1 MTSVRQS
8 ITAQSITALYEEAE
22 QHAGDGPPM
31 LALVHSA
38 PNSDSLTSPEI
49 GQDPEFEPISITQ
62 RLETLHDL
70 AEKEVA
76 TEILPTEP
84 PTPSAM
90 DTPSDLNMGDIHE
103 LVRQAWEDDAALG
116 NQVKPAVETLP
127 ESDSEPNIEIAM
139 EEIAAAVEDSTPN
152 SDSQTSD
159 QKIFDQSL
167 LDQSIS
173 RQNISNDNLAGR
185 KTESSNDLA
194 NDPAPANDTVNDTGD
209 DTGNDTGNHKVNDT
223 LIGDVSEDVTSNF
236 RDYINATIRSELRL
250 ALADSLSKDL
260 NGIIGDIIKD
270 VVSDTVTQI
279 LDGPVAKKSTEKKPA
294 AKKATAKKPASKRT
308 TSKKSAAKKTVSK
321 KRN

>member
-62 RLETLHDL
+62 RLETLHYL

-159 QKIFDQSL
+159 QKILDQSL

-194 NDPAPANDTVNDTGD
+194 NDPAPANDTVN

>member
-38 PNSDSLTSPEI
+38 PNSDSLTSLEI
-49 GQDPEFEPISITQ
+49 GQDPEFEPISITR

-159 QKIFDQSL
+159 QKILDQSL

-185 KTESSNDLA
+185 KTENSNDLA

-209 DTGNDTGNHKVNDT
+209 DTGNHKVNDT

>member
-159 QKIFDQSL
+159 QKILDQSL

-194 NDPAPANDTVNDTGD
+194 NDPAPANDTVN

>member
-194 NDPAPANDTVNDTGD
+194 NDPAPANDTVNDTG
-209 DTGNDTGNHKVNDT
+209 NDTGNHKVNDT

>member
-38 PNSDSLTSPEI
+38 PNSDSLTSLEI

-159 QKIFDQSL
+159 QKILDQSL

-185 KTESSNDLA
+185 KTENSNDLA

-209 DTGNDTGNHKVNDT
+209 DTGNHKVNDT

>member
-38 PNSDSLTSPEI
+38 PNSDSLTSLEI

-103 LVRQAWEDDAALG
+103 LVRKAWEDDAALG

-159 QKIFDQSL
+159 QKILDQSL

-194 NDPAPANDTVNDTGD
+194 NDLAPANDTVNDTGD
-209 DTGNDTGNHKVNDT
+209 DTGNHKVNDT

>member
-38 PNSDSLTSPEI
+38 PNSDSLTSLEI

-159 QKIFDQSL
+159 QKILDQSL

-209 DTGNDTGNHKVNDT
+209 DTGNHKVNDT

>member
-38 PNSDSLTSPEI
+38 PNSDSLTSLEI

-139 EEIAAAVEDSTPN
+139 EEIAAAVEDSTP
-152 SDSQTSD
+152 
-159 QKIFDQSL
+159 
-167 LDQSIS
+167 
-173 RQNISNDNLAGR
+173 
-185 KTESSNDLA
+185 
-194 NDPAPANDTVNDTGD
+194 
-209 DTGNDTGNHKVNDT
+209 
-223 LIGDVSEDVTSNF
+223 
-236 RDYINATIRSELRL
+236 
-250 ALADSLSKDL
+250 
-260 NGIIGDIIKD
+260 
-270 VVSDTVTQI
+270 
-279 LDGPVAKKSTEKKPA
+279 
-294 AKKATAKKPASKRT
+294 
-308 TSKKSAAKKTVSK
+308 
-321 KRN
+321 

>member
-38 PNSDSLTSPEI
+38 PNSDSLTSLEI

-159 QKIFDQSL
+159 QKILDQSL

-209 DTGNDTGNHKVNDT
+209 DTGNHKVNDT

-308 TSKKSAAKKTVSK
+308 TSKKSAAKKIVSK

>member
-38 PNSDSLTSPEI
+38 PNSDSLTSLEI

-159 QKIFDQSL
+159 QKILDQSL

-209 DTGNDTGNHKVNDT
+209 DTGNHKVNDT

-308 TSKKSAAKKTVSK
+308 TSKKSAARKTVSK